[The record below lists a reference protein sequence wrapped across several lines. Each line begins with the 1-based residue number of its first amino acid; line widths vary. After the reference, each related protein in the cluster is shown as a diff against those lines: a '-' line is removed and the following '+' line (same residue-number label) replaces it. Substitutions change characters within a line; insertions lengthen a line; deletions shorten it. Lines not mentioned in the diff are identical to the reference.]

1 MTVTGDADLLNQ
13 LLINLLENVATH
25 TPAGTSARLSL
36 ERDGDGAVITIRDD
50 GPGLALGD
58 RQRVVRPFERG
69 AAAGDVR
76 GSGLG
81 LAIAQAI
88 VRFHQGRLDLGD
100 AAPGLEVRVRIPAN
114 DPVSAA
120 VPAGPAAA

>member
-1 MTVTGDADLLNQ
+1 

-25 TPAGTSARLSL
+25 TPAGTRARHSL
-36 ERDGDGAVITIRDD
+36 ERDAGGAVITVRDD
-50 GPGLALGD
+50 GPGLPAADLA
-58 RQRVVRPFERG
+58 RVTRPFERG
-69 AAAGDVR
+69 ASASATR

-88 VRFHQGRLDLGD
+88 VRFHHGRIDLTD

-114 DPVSAA
+114 DPPRLLAA
-120 VPAGPAAA
+120 AAPAAA